1 MGEMI
6 SCIQFRPKEGRTDA
20 MMMALAEYMHD
31 YPFLGRHISIFDLGS
46 GEFALVAIHQSVDVF
61 VGLMDLEVPISGV
74 MREFVEIYE
83 DGEAFHSF
91 SGPEVELTKY
101 L

>member
-1 MGEMI
+1 M
-6 SCIQFRPKEGRTDA
+6 
-20 MMMALAEYMHD
+20 
-31 YPFLGRHISIFDLGS
+31 
-46 GEFALVAIHQSVDVF
+46 DVF
-61 VGLMDLEVPISGV
+61 VGLMDRDISISGV

-91 SGPEVELTKY
+91 SIPEVELSTY

>member
-1 MGEMI
+1 MGEMM
-6 SCIQFRPKEGRTDA
+6 SCMRFRPKEGRSAD
-20 MMMALAEYMHD
+20 MMKALAEYMRD
-31 YPFLGRHISIFDLGS
+31 YPFLESRISIFDLGS

-61 VGLMDLEVPISGV
+61 VGLMDRELPISGI

-91 SGPEVELTKY
+91 SGPEVELSTY

>member
-1 MGEMI
+1 MGEMM
-6 SCIQFRPKEGRTDA
+6 SCMRFKPKEGRTDD
-20 MMMALAEYMHD
+20 MMKALAEYMRD
-31 YPFLGRHISIFDLGS
+31 YPFLESHISIFDLGS

-61 VGLMDLEVPISGV
+61 VGLMDREVPISGV

-91 SGPEVELTKY
+91 SGPEVELSTY

>member
-1 MGEMI
+1 M
-6 SCIQFRPKEGRTDA
+6 
-20 MMMALAEYMHD
+20 
-31 YPFLGRHISIFDLGS
+31 
-46 GEFALVAIHQSVDVF
+46 DVF
-61 VGLMDLEVPISGV
+61 VGLMDREVPISGV

-91 SGPEVELTKY
+91 SGPEVELSTY

>member
-1 MGEMI
+1 MAEMM
-6 SCIQFRPKEGRTDA
+6 SCMRFRPKEGRTAD
-20 MMMALAEYMHD
+20 MMKALAEYMRD
-31 YPFLGRHISIFDLGS
+31 YPFLESNISIFDLGA

-61 VGLMDLEVPISGV
+61 VGLMDREVPISGI

-91 SGPEVELTKY
+91 SGPEVELSAY
-101 L
+101 P